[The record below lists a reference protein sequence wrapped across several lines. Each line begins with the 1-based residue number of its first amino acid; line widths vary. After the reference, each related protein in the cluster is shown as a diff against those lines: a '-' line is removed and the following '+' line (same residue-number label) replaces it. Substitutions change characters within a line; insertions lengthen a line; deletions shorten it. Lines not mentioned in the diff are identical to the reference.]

1 MFLKFAITIICVLLT
16 ALSGGCYSDEQLAD
30 IEMNRYGQT
39 FEDDSL
45 SSRLIRLENDLFGM
59 TQSGDIDTRLDMIS
73 QMASVSKNP
82 AMLADNDTFYPGVKQ
97 NPVKRVW
104 NSISSGFTGGS
115 MTGFTPSVNSYGYS
129 SSNYGNGLWNFFNG
143 ANSYCPYHNTYH
155 NGFFNNHNFPMGY
168 RPNFNNGYF
177 PHNHNLGHIPHNHI
191 RPAYNTPYGFYHNPV
206 PTNYSSDVI
215 TGSSVHILKD

>member
-1 MFLKFAITIICVLLT
+1 MFFKLAITILCVLLT

-39 FEDDSL
+39 FENDSL

-59 TQSGDIDTRLDMIS
+59 TQSGDIDTRVDMIA
-73 QMASVSKNP
+73 QMASVSNNP
-82 AMLADNDTFYPGVKQ
+82 SVLADNDNFYPGIKQ
-97 NPVKRVW
+97 NPVKKVW
-104 NSISSGFTGGS
+104 NSISSGFSSGS

-129 SSNYGNGLWNFFNG
+129 SSNYGNGLWNLFNG

-168 RPNFNNGYF
+168 RPNFNRGHF
-177 PHNHNLGHIPHNHI
+177 HPNHHLGHIPHNQFY
-191 RPAYNTPYGFYHNPV
+191 PSYNSPYGVYQNPI
-206 PTNYSSDVI
+206 PTNYSSDLI
-215 TGSSVHILKD
+215 TRSNVHIIKD